1 MAKREFLCF
10 DSKNSYFLGL
20 CTDLYSYLLLSF
32 RACVASFVAF
42 FTICFGFHNQVNKA
56 IERWWATLDHS
67 EAKQSIAIDLK
78 DCLFEVRLKLATII
92 FSHNLSDDRL
102 IQSRSTLIALCSF

>member
-1 MAKREFLCF
+1 
-10 DSKNSYFLGL
+10 
-20 CTDLYSYLLLSF
+20 
-32 RACVASFVAF
+32 VAF

-67 EAKQSIAIDLK
+67 VAKQSIAIDLK
-78 DCLFEVRLKLATII
+78 DCLFEVKLKLATII

-102 IQSRSTLIALCSF
+102 IQSRSTLNALCSF